1 VYELV
6 VKGAFSAAHALR
18 NYHGKCEAL
27 HGHNFKVEVYV
38 RSEGLGPGGMAL
50 DFAVIKRELR
60 AALEGVD
67 HRYLNDLPY
76 FQDKEPSSENLARMI
91 FEEMQRRLEGK
102 GVEVYKVTV
111 WESEGAGA
119 SYLREP

>member
-1 VYELV
+1 M

-18 NYHGKCEAL
+18 DYHGKCEAL

-38 RSEGLGPGGMAL
+38 RPEGPGPGGMAL
-50 DFAVIKRELR
+50 DFTVIKRELR

-76 FQDKEPSSENLARMI
+76 FRDKEPSSENLARMI

-111 WESEGAGA
+111 WESERAGA

>member
-76 FQDKEPSSENLARMI
+76 FRDKEPSSENLARMI

-111 WESEGAGA
+111 WESERAGA